1 MPRKKK
7 PAGEHGNTSPVHVP
21 ERVKGGRYA
30 PGHSGNPA
38 GKPQGSRHRAS
49 LLAESLIEAKAEPL
63 ANKVIELAL
72 AGDQTCLR
80 IAMDRLAPVRRERP
94 IHLEGMPDLQNPEA
108 AMQAVAGIVQNMF
121 EGNVSPSEANSAALL
136 VGTFLKAVEASDIVK
151 RLERIE
157 TQLKT
162 QQNGQPRK

>member
-1 MPRKKK
+1 MARNKNTTEEPVKTEATQISPRVNGKF
-7 PAGEHGNTSPVHVP
+7 A
-21 ERVKGGRYA
+21 KGF
-30 PGHSGNPA
+30 SGNPK
-38 GKPQGSRHRAS
+38 GMPTGSRHKAS
-49 LLAESLIEAKAEPL
+49 LLAEQLIEGRGEDIT
-63 ANKVIELAL
+63 NKVIELAL
-72 AGDQTCLR
+72 GGDTTCLR

-157 TQLKT
+157 TQLKA
-162 QQNGQPRK
+162 QQNGQTRK